1 MTTFHLQEVLNLHIH
16 LSSSPLPVWHAGA
29 LQACDEVQQQGYGV
43 CTIMAGRFE
52 FDQTR
57 PLRLVDG
64 LGIVISIPPRLT
76 DQEWQELF
84 FARFRAEPA
93 PDMHFPEDD
102 NALNLMAR
110 SSAQLTAAPQATSSS
125 STDRSRSRSAASA
138 DPINAEEED
147 TWRLA
152 MIYTVEGDAVQV
164 DVPWTDVQ
172 LRVER
177 VAQAFSLARDQVTEL
192 HYVAAT
198 PQDLL
203 QEELECFL
211 LQRLQ
216 GAPSSSLLS
225 LVLADIEY
233 RPDHRG
239 FWLPHHCNAI
249 SVIRLLGYEGH
260 CAPRYR
266 RCSLWHNNRVI
277 DIEANHLLHFAS
289 GDYIRFH
296 LPWSPDDDFDYLFGS
311 DCPLESTEQTSLFQ
325 KYAGVIAT
333 DGGQFHSTA
342 THQCSIRTRSIHE
355 RRPLRDLLPPALQE
369 QLQLLWNRPHL
380 RQRFPDRSEV
390 MLFDTWFLSNRGF
403 HRCDIPRLAALP
415 ADTSTWIHR
424 LRQVWSDRADAMRV
438 ATLVLVQPGPPD
450 QRHGGHLIL
459 LQDVTPNQA
468 GCLFS
473 QHGPGAAH
481 EPQMRFAALF
491 EQPMTLESFLTQTGM
506 IYICG
511 QPRVVCQLAWAGFY
525 LQAGFSIHIV
535 SGTHLQLSIEHLR
548 ADHTVRDVN
557 DTSTMF

>member
-1 MTTFHLQEVLNLHIH
+1 MTQRGVLTDG
-16 LSSSPLPVWHAGA
+16 SPRKGGKGPGKGPAAAAPAAEPAADFREAAPTAEAGA
-29 LQACDEVQQQGYGV
+29 EAAAPA
-43 CTIMAGRFE
+43 AGKGPNHC
-52 FDQTR
+52 Q
-57 PLRLVDG
+57 
-64 LGIVISIPPRLT
+64 LT

-239 FWLPHHCNAI
+239 AALRIVRRGFWLPHHCNAI

-277 DIEANHLLHFAS
+277 DIEANHLLHLAS

-333 DGGQFHSTA
+333 DGGQFHSTVSIGVTSPDLQRCRLIPA
-342 THQCSIRTRSIHE
+342 HGFTDFDKSGQTELMLCVWLRWFWCNLGLQIKDMEGTLSFYKMSHQI
-355 RRPLRDLLPPALQE
+355 
-369 QLQLLWNRPHL
+369 
-380 RQRFPDRSEV
+380 
-390 MLFDTWFLSNRGF
+390 
-403 HRCDIPRLAALP
+403 RLAAC
-415 ADTSTWIHR
+415 
-424 LRQVWSDRADAMRV
+424 
-438 ATLVLVQPGPPD
+438 LVNMDQEPHMNHKCDLQP
-450 QRHGGHLIL
+450 
-459 LQDVTPNQA
+459 
-468 GCLFS
+468 
-473 QHGPGAAH
+473 
-481 EPQMRFAALF
+481 
-491 EQPMTLESFLTQTGM
+491 FLNN
-506 IYICG
+506 
-511 QPRVVCQLAWAGFY
+511 R
-525 LQAGFSIHIV
+525 
-535 SGTHLQLSIEHLR
+535 
-548 ADHTVRDVN
+548 
-557 DTSTMF
+557 